1 MVPPTGSTFPQQAP
15 SGSRDGLNYPS
26 RVGKSRFHPFIAAKG
41 PIGLAH
47 RGGGREA
54 PENSLTAFRN
64 AARIGFDYFETDV
77 RATSDGKVMVFH
89 DASLN
94 RVTDR
99 VGRISALPYSEVRR
113 AKVGGTDRVM
123 RLEELLE
130 EFDDKFINI
139 DVKDDHTVE
148 PFLKLVKQ
156 KKVAERIC
164 VGSFSALR
172 VRAIRASLGT
182 SAASSLTPPEVA
194 SLMAASRMGPFSRL
208 AEFALPSNAQCV
220 QVPVSQNGVPII
232 TKAFVAAAH
241 KRGLV
246 VHAWTI
252 DDEPTMARLLEM
264 GVDGIVTDRPTL
276 FRSVLE
282 RGQWHQPRALT
293 S

>member
-1 MVPPTGSTFPQQAP
+1 MS
-15 SGSRDGLNYPS
+15 
-26 RVGKSRFHPFIAAKG
+26 KSVFHPFSATTG

-64 AARIGFDYFETDV
+64 AANIGFDYFETDV

-89 DASLN
+89 DANLN

-113 AKVGGTDRVM
+113 AKVGGVDRVM

-148 PFLKLVKQ
+148 PFIRLVKQ
-156 KKVAERIC
+156 KKVADRIC

-172 VRAIRASLGT
+172 VRAIRSALGT
-182 SAASSLTPPEVA
+182 TAASALTAPEVA
-194 SLMAASRMGPFSRL
+194 SLMAASRLGPFSRIAQL
-208 AEFALPSNAQCV
+208 ALPRNAQCV
-220 QVPVSQNGVPII
+220 QVPISQSGVPIV
-232 TKAFVAAAH
+232 TKSFLDLAH

-246 VHAWTI
+246 VHVWTI
-252 DDEPTMARLLEM
+252 DDEPTMVRLLEM

-276 FRSVLE
+276 LRNVFDSGVGSGR
-282 RGQWHQPRALT
+282 RAIAGT
-293 S
+293 

>member
-1 MVPPTGSTFPQQAP
+1 M
-15 SGSRDGLNYPS
+15 
-26 RVGKSRFHPFIAAKG
+26 
-41 PIGLAH
+41 
-47 RGGGREA
+47 
-54 PENSLTAFRN
+54 
-64 AARIGFDYFETDV
+64 
-77 RATSDGKVMVFH
+77 FH

-182 SAASSLTPPEVA
+182 SAASSLTPRKSPHSWPHHGWAPSLDLPNLRVA
-194 SLMAASRMGPFSRL
+194 VQCPVCSGPRQ
-208 AEFALPSNAQCV
+208 PK
-220 QVPVSQNGVPII
+220 NGVPII

-252 DDEPTMARLLEM
+252 DDEPTMARL
-264 GVDGIVTDRPTL
+264 P
-276 FRSVLE
+276 
-282 RGQWHQPRALT
+282 
-293 S
+293 

>member
-1 MVPPTGSTFPQQAP
+1 MSKTVP
-15 SGSRDGLNYPS
+15 
-26 RVGKSRFHPFIAAKG
+26 HPFSAVAG

-64 AARIGFDYFETDV
+64 AADIGFEYFETDV

-89 DASLN
+89 DANLN
-94 RVTDR
+94 RITDR

-113 AKVGGTDRVM
+113 AKIGGSDKVM

-130 EFDDKFINI
+130 EFGDKYINI

-148 PFLKLVKQ
+148 PFIKVVKQ
-156 KKVAERIC
+156 KKIADRIC

-172 VRAIRASLGT
+172 VRAIRSALGST
-182 SAASSLTPPEVA
+182 AASALTAPEVA
-194 SLMAASRMGPFSRL
+194 SLMAASRMGPFRRF
-208 AEFALPSNAQCV
+208 AELALPKNAQCV
-220 QVPVSQNGVPII
+220 QVPVSQSGVPIV
-232 TKAFVAAAH
+232 TKAFIETAH

-246 VHAWTI
+246 VHVWTI
-252 DDEPTMARLLEM
+252 DDEPTMTKLLEM

-276 FRSVLE
+276 LQGVLD
-282 RGQWHQPRALT
+282 RGVWRRHAIAA
-293 S
+293 SGGGS

>member
-1 MVPPTGSTFPQQAP
+1 MRLF
-15 SGSRDGLNYPS
+15 YPD
-26 RVGKSRFHPFIAAKG
+26 RVAKTLYHPFVSTPS

-64 AARIGFDYFETDV
+64 AADIGFEYFETDV

-89 DASLN
+89 DANLN

-113 AKVGGTDRVM
+113 AKVGGSDRVL

-130 EFDDKFINI
+130 EFDDKYINI

-148 PFLKLVKQ
+148 PFVRLIKQ
-156 KKVAERIC
+156 KKVGDRIC

-172 VRAIRASLGT
+172 VRAIRSALGN

-194 SLMAASRMGPFSRL
+194 TLMAASRMGPFSRF
-208 AEFALPSNAQCV
+208 AEIGLPSNAQCV
-220 QVPVSQNGVPII
+220 QVPVSQSGVPII
-232 TKAFVAAAH
+232 TRSFVQTAH
-241 KRGLV
+241 RRGLV

-252 DDEPTMARLLEM
+252 DDEPTMVRLLEM

-276 FRSVLE
+276 LQSVLD
-282 RGQWHQPRALT
+282 RGVGSGRKAIGQ
-293 S
+293 